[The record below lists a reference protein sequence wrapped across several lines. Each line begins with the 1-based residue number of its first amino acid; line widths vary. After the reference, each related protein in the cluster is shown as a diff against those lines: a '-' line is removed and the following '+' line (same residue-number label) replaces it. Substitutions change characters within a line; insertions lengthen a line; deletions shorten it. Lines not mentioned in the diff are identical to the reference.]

1 MGEHGQ
7 RRRAVPTSPSASDSA
22 GNVYIT
28 DPGFVSPI
36 GVATDA
42 ADDLYVADT
51 NNNRIQKF
59 GTAPPTGDGLD
70 GGAGT
75 SFANAGEDLHAVGSL
90 APLADAIGCI
100 VIKSGRDPPPLRWC
114 ATR

>member
-22 GNVYIT
+22 GNVYVT
-28 DPGFVSPI
+28 DPGFVSSI

-59 GTAPPTGDGLD
+59 GTAATPATRSEGTRARTASSAAPAPTTSTARPVKTRSTAAMAPTGALTDR
-70 GGAGT
+70 
-75 SFANAGEDLHAVGSL
+75 
-90 APLADAIGCI
+90 C
-100 VIKSGRDPPPLRWC
+100 
-114 ATR
+114 